1 MLAEA
6 AGISKII
13 IACGRTDLRKGI
25 DGLAQLIGTKYDMNP
40 FEKNVLFLFSGGR
53 GDRIKG
59 LLWEGNGFLLLYKRL
74 EDGSFSWPRT
84 PEEAMQ
90 LTRGQYEMLMM
101 GLNPVHP
108 KIRDVHPQKIFQFC
122 AKREFFAGIFS
133 AYLSLMCFK
142 RICDKAS
149 QDGIQAISI
158 YF

>member
-13 IACGRTDLRKGI
+13 IACSRTDLRKGI
-25 DGLAQLIGTKYDMNP
+25 DGLTQLIGTKYDMNP
-40 FEKNVLFLFSGGR
+40 FEKNVLFLFCGER

-74 EDGSFSWPRT
+74 EYGSFSCPRT

-101 GLNPVHP
+101 GLNPVQP
-108 KIRDVHPQKIFQFC
+108 KIRDVHSQKVF
-122 AKREFFAGIFS
+122 
-133 AYLSLMCFK
+133 
-142 RICDKAS
+142 
-149 QDGIQAISI
+149 
-158 YF
+158 

>member
-6 AGISKII
+6 TGVTKIV

-25 DGLAQLIGTKYDMNP
+25 DGLAQLVGTKYNMNP
-40 FEKNVLFLFSGGR
+40 FEKNVLFLFCGGR

-90 LTRGQYEMLMM
+90 LTRKQYENAHDGTQSDLSENK
-101 GLNPVHP
+101 GSKSAKGVLVLC
-108 KIRDVHPQKIFQFC
+108 KTEIFLICFYMYFFC
-122 AKREFFAGIFS
+122 FFV
-133 AYLSLMCFK
+133 Y
-142 RICDKAS
+142 
-149 QDGIQAISI
+149 Q
-158 YF
+158 

>member
-6 AGISKII
+6 AGVSKII

-25 DGLAQLIGTKYDMNP
+25 DMNP
-40 FEKNVLFLFSGGR
+40 FEKNVLFLFCGGR

-90 LTRGQYEMLMM
+90 LTHEQYEMLMM
-101 GLNPVHP
+101 GLNPVRP
-108 KIRDVHPQKIFQFC
+108 KIREVNPQKIF
-122 AKREFFAGIFS
+122 
-133 AYLSLMCFK
+133 
-142 RICDKAS
+142 
-149 QDGIQAISI
+149 
-158 YF
+158 